1 MNNPRTSSWMGLME
15 LTLEDSAFVRLWR
28 GFMTARVLIALLLLV
43 MLVISRTQS
52 HVQYGDWLMLIL
64 ATYFAA
70 TIAARVLGRPL
81 ARGNAFDAHWIHII
95 GFDLLAFS
103 GMQALQISGVNYIP
117 LFALPLLLGS
127 VFGSLLVSM
136 GNAAVITLLLLAD
149 AWFASIS
156 LDPTPRFLQAGLTGT
171 GFFIVAFL
179 SNQLAARLARE
190 ERKAQQSQH
199 VARVQVEVNELV
211 IYALN
216 DGVLVVDDNGIVRT
230 ANPAAQR
237 LLSASGTWR
246 ATPFVLASEAAWH
259 PLVELAR
266 LTFLHRVV
274 QVREVTIV
282 EPSVGPLRMSV
293 RTRLTATND
302 TGTESLCVMFL
313 EDLREMEARVRT
325 DKLAAMGRMSAAVA
339 HEIRNPL
346 AAIMQANALLDEDL
360 HEPEQKKLAQMVR
373 QNGQR
378 LSQIV
383 EEILD
388 LARVQQHADAAAPLL
403 VPLDAEVAAT
413 CDEWRTQARCGA
425 KLQVELACS
434 DQSVP
439 FESPH
444 LRRVL
449 VNLLDNAL
457 RYASMQEG
465 AIAVRTHVATDGALT
480 LQVWSDGPPLEQTV
494 QRHLFEPF
502 FSSESRSSGLGL
514 YICRELCARHGA
526 RIDYRRTPR
535 WAPSPSGDMGA
546 GNTFVVSFLSVTPSA
561 QGLAVLPQ

>member
-1 MNNPRTSSWMGLME
+1 MNSPRTSSWMGLIE

-43 MLVISRTQS
+43 LLVINRSQS
-52 HVQYGDWLMLIL
+52 PVEHGDWLVLIL

-95 GFDLLAFS
+95 GFDLLVFS
-103 GMQALQISGVNYIP
+103 GMQVLQISGVNYIP

-127 VFGSLLVSM
+127 VFGSLLVAM

-199 VARVQVEVNELV
+199 AARVQVEVNELV

-302 TGTESLCVMFL
+302 TSTESLCVMFL

-360 HEPEQKKLAQMVR
+360 HEPAQKRLAQMVR

-388 LARVQQHADAAAPLL
+388 LARVQQHAETTTPPQL
-403 VPLDAEVAAT
+403 PLDTEVAST
-413 CDEWRTQARCGA
+413 CNEWSTQARCGE
-425 KLQVELACS
+425 KLLVELGCS
-434 DQSVP
+434 DQTVP

-457 RYASMQEG
+457 RYASTQEG
-465 AIAVRTHVATDGALT
+465 AIGVRTHVEADGALT
-480 LQVWSDGPPLEQTV
+480 LQVWSDSPPLEQTV

-526 RIDYRRTPR
+526 RIDYRRVRR
-535 WAPSPSGDMGA
+535 WKPSPTGSMGP
-546 GNTFVVSFLSVTPSA
+546 GNTFIVTFLPDTPIVQSPS
-561 QGLAVLPQ
+561 VLPQ